1 MKIISLYQTTPGLD
15 IDIHP
20 DSTMILPG
28 RPLFLPDEGT
38 PMQAKAHVAVRIS
51 RLGKN
56 IATKF
61 ASRYYDGVTVGLRI
75 VPASG
80 LDLTPGVISAM
91 DNSSVMSEW
100 RDVTLAD
107 AGFVA
112 EIDGTEIEIGII
124 RPQIDAAIHEV
135 GRYMTLKMG
144 DILLLPAFAETS
156 ALLPSSRLSVK
167 IDGGSV
173 LDMKII

>member
-1 MKIISLYQTTPGLD
+1 MKIISLYQITPGLD

-28 RPLFLPDEGT
+28 RPLFLPDDGT
-38 PMQAKAHVAVRIS
+38 TMEAKAHVAVRIS

-56 IATKF
+56 IAAKF

-80 LDLTPGVISAM
+80 SELTPGVVSAM

-100 RDVTLAD
+100 QDVTLAD
-107 AGFVA
+107 TGFVA
-112 EIDGTEIEIGII
+112 EIDGGEIEIGVI
-124 RPQIDAAIHEV
+124 RPQIDASIHEV
-135 GRYMTLKMG
+135 SRFMTLKMG